1 MAWLVVGFGCDLAG
15 DDGFGISVANMVAEL
30 AKDTPKQ
37 ISIEV
42 MAKRILAPEFVEN
55 IRSADGVIF
64 ADASATLPLGIVQC
78 TDLQALRQAELEQEC
93 CATTS
98 TGGAQMSHQCN
109 PLTLLHLCNTL
120 YLSSPPAW
128 LYAVGASNFGLSE
141 NLSSMVADL
150 VPKVAAQII
159 DKIERESARSRSSS
173 SLKH

>member
-30 AKDTPKQ
+30 AKNTPKQ
-37 ISIEV
+37 ICIEV

-55 IRSADGVIF
+55 IRSAEGVIF

-93 CATTS
+93 CIS
-98 TGGAQMSHQCN
+98 SGAQMSHQCN

-141 NLSSMVADL
+141 QLSSMVADL

-159 DKIERESARSRSSS
+159 DKIERESVSLSSNS